1 MPGKSDLAKL
11 NCSLARAMN
20 LVGDWWTLLI
30 LRDAFFG
37 AERFGEFQASLGV
50 ARNILAKRLDGLV
63 RASILLREGPSR
75 RPRYRLTD
83 KGRALLPALV
93 ALQQWGDVWASADGA
108 PVIVTDAQGGP
119 IEPVELRSARGRV
132 DAANVRFRPGPG
144 ATART
149 RAFMAA
155 LAGEQT

>member
-37 AERFGEFQASLGV
+37 AQRFGEFQASLGV
-50 ARNILAKRLDGLV
+50 ARNILSKRLDGLV
-63 RASILLREGPSR
+63 RASILLREGPPR
-75 RPRYRLTD
+75 RPRYTLTD

-93 ALQQWGDVWASADGA
+93 ALQQWGDDWASEGGA
-108 PVIVTDAQGGP
+108 PVIVTDEQGGP
-119 IEPVELRSARGRV
+119 LEPVELRSSRGRV
-132 DAANVRFRPGPG
+132 DAANVRFVPGPG

-155 LAGEQT
+155 LAGAQS